1 MNQAQATGAA
11 SLLGIAFGAG
21 TISSIAAGQ
30 CGAITV
36 EVAGWGQAGYHQTTL
51 APSPRHARAI
61 AAGNQNSFA
70 VREDGG
76 ISGWGRNGFHRLAD
90 APVSIVDA
98 IGLSAGELHVAALLA
113 DDSVSCWGDNSA
125 SQCNVPPGLSAV
137 LSLNAGRFHTV
148 AADSSG
154 AVWCWGRT
162 AEGQCT
168 PPADLGPVALVAAG
182 RFHSVALERTGTV
195 RCWGWNT
202 DGQCNVPA
210 GLAGVVAIGT
220 GAVHTMAVR
229 SDGGVVA
236 WGSNASGQRN
246 VPAGLGPV
254 TAVDG
259 GEGHSVAL
267 LADRTVACWGLNIL
281 GQATV
286 PADLGAVVAIAAGHD
301 HTLALEEGGTVRAW
315 GGNEHAQRNVPIDL
329 GSVRSIDVNTYHS
342 IAVGSTGRVMAWGLN
357 GSTACDVPPGL
368 TGVVEVA
375 AGDGHSMALDS
386 DGRVTCWGVDSDG
399 QSTVPS
405 WVNNIPIARI
415 RAGSYHSIAIEFLP
429 GGLAPLRCW
438 GRNDQGQC
446 NGSGTLVRDAD
457 GGVNF
462 TIAIRFDGQATGWGG
477 NEHGQISVPPD
488 PGTLLSVSAG
498 DYHVLGL
505 RSDGTVRA
513 WGWNANGQANVPGG
527 LGPVQAVAAGRT
539 HSMALLATGL
549 VRVWGGDP
557 GGHGHFLVP
566 HALEPFTAI
575 RAGRVHDLAIRVG
588 ADSDADGIEDAVD
601 NCPCTAN
608 ADQADVDGDSVG
620 DACDACP
627 ADPAKAL
634 AGACGCGV
642 NDIDTDADRTPD
654 CLDGCPRDPFNLD
667 SDGDGSLDCLD
678 GCPGDPAKT
687 SPGVCGCG
695 AVEQDTNANG
705 IVDCIEDWTVVDPA
719 VLQPGDVQPGD
730 RFGFAIA
737 SDGEWLAVGGPGHYY
752 PAFPIAYGNVGRVNL
767 FRREGSTW
775 TPSASLLPALIL
787 PEERFG
793 WSVALDGTRL
803 AVGVPGGDFIDAPD
817 SGRVEVFEWDGLA
830 WQRVALIRDAV
841 PVPFGQFGWSV
852 AIEGDLLA
860 VGTPN
865 AARGGLANSG
875 EVSIHRRE
883 NGTWTRIATLGSVPE
898 TAGDRF
904 GQSIAFGGAA
914 ASPLLVVG
922 CPRDDQPSRA
932 DCGAVYLHRL
942 DAGGIPVETT
952 RLVGPAPLRNAWL
965 GSTVTVDSGG
975 TCIAAGAP
983 VADPVGIGIDAGNA
997 VLWTRDGSAWWGQ
1010 TVSTPGQ
1017 SAGERFGSSISLD
1030 PTGGL
1035 LLVGSPHRTV
1045 DGAAK
1050 RGIATLF
1057 RRFGGMSWDDGT
1069 PLAYPGGAPYPVGSQ
1084 FGTSVAF
1091 AEGQALSGGPEHGLP
1106 FSGAVAVFAA
1116 PVSCVGDDADGDG
1129 YSAACDGCPDDISK
1143 ISPDTCGCGVAET
1156 DSDLDAT
1163 PDCLDAC
1170 PLDPAK
1176 VAPGGCGCGV
1186 PDVDTDLDTILDCV
1200 DPDDD
1205 DDGVPDESDGCP
1217 LDPLK
1222 SEPGLCGC
1230 GASDADG
1237 DLDGTPD
1244 CLDACPDDPAKIAPG
1259 TCGCGVADDD
1269 LDADGL
1275 TDCLGLGRIDETA
1288 AIAAPDTLAGDD
1300 FGGSLASDG
1309 ASGGLVLV
1317 VGSPLDDVAGKT
1329 DAGSVAI
1336 FTRSAPDEEWTFLER
1351 LSAPSVRAREQF
1363 GASVALDAD
1372 TLVVGAPL
1380 SDVGGLVDAGAAYR
1394 YRRAGSG
1401 GWTLVDILHRT
1412 GGAAGDRFGQAV
1424 AARGGLVAVAA
1435 PKADPG
1441 GLADAGAVEVHR
1453 EEEGTLVLYLVRN
1466 GESAG
1471 DSFGQSIAIAT
1482 GGETP
1487 ELVAGVPG
1495 DDEGSK
1501 TNCGAVQVLPIVD
1514 GGGRTRLLAPTPIRN
1529 AGLGG
1534 SVALGGGGGGGMI
1547 AAGAP
1552 LADLSGVGTDCGQVV
1567 VWTLSGGIWSGVE
1580 ARPADHAAGE
1590 RLGTSVAI
1598 SDDGQWLVAGAPFD
1612 TVGGIAQR
1620 GSAALFARAGASW
1633 ITFDRLTLPP
1643 AGTSASRFG
1652 TAVIS
1657 WSGSIAVGAPKDAP
1671 PAGGTVREF
1680 TLPPP

>member
-1 MNQAQATGAA
+1 MNPSQSVGGRTGTSALVSIVA
-11 SLLGIAFGAG
+11 CVAG
-21 TISSIAAGQ
+21 TAWADS
-30 CGAITV
+30 CGSRFGLV
-36 EVAGWGQAGYHQTTL
+36 
-51 APSPRHARAI
+51 
-61 AAGNQNSFA
+61 
-70 VREDGG
+70 
-76 ISGWGRNGFHRLAD
+76 GWGRWGTGSTWSPVHLASEPHRPRSVAVGADHAVVAQEDGSVTAWGSNGSGQVSVPAGLP
-90 APVSIVDA
+90 PVRSV
-98 IGLSAGELHVAALLA
+98 SAGDSHSVAALE
-113 DDSVSCWGDNSA
+113 
-125 SQCNVPPGLSAV
+125 
-137 LSLNAGRFHTV
+137 
-148 AADSSG
+148 SG
-154 AVWCWGRT
+154 AVVCWGMN
-162 AEGQCT
+162 AYGQCT
-168 PPADLGPVALVAAG
+168 
-182 RFHSVALERTGTV
+182 
-195 RCWGWNT
+195 
-202 DGQCNVPA
+202 VPA
-210 GLAGVVAIGT
+210 GLAGVTGVAAG
-220 GAVHTMAVR
+220 GYHTIAVR
-229 SDGGVVA
+229 SDRTIACWGMNSRGQCSPPSGLGNVQALAAGFEHSVA
-236 WGSNASGQRN
+236 IGLDGSVTCWGSNDQGQTSIPVGLGPTRAIGAGVN
-246 VPAGLGPV
+246 HTIAARADGTVACWGANYQGQSTPPAGLDRV
-254 TAVDG
+254 ISVAG
-259 GEGHSVAL
+259 GLGHSVAL
-267 LADRTVACWGLNIL
+267 REDGTVVSWGFA
-281 GQATV
+281 GGAAV
-286 PADLGAVVAIAAGHD
+286 PADLGPARMIAAGQS
-301 HTLALEEGGTVRAW
+301 GTMAVRMDGEVRAW
-315 GGNEHAQRNVPIDL
+315 GTWRSQGALVIPKDPGALLAIASGTGHAVAATGDGKVRCW
-329 GSVRSIDVNTYHS
+329 GSNSNGQ
-342 IAVGSTGRVMAWGLN
+342 GSAPASLDEVIG
-357 GSTACDVPPGL
+357 
-368 TGVVEVA
+368 VA
-375 AGDGHSMALDS
+375 AGEFHSVAVRAN
-386 DGRVTCWGVDSDG
+386 GQVVCWGSNSDG
-399 QSTVPS
+399 QCSVPADLPPAAI
-405 WVNNIPIARI
+405 V
-415 RAGSYHSIAIEFLP
+415 RAGYFHSVSIGLDDSIRCWGFNDFGQCNVPPDVVAVRDAA
-429 GGLAPLRCW
+429 GGRYFTLAARTDGTVAAW
-438 GRNDQGQC
+438 GRNDFGQC
-446 NGSGTLVRDAD
+446 TVPAGLDLVTHVAA
-457 GGVNF
+457 GEYHSL
-462 TIAIRFDGQATGWGG
+462 ALRFDG
-477 NEHGQISVPPD
+477 S
-488 PGTLLSVSAG
+488 
-498 DYHVLGL
+498 
-505 RSDGTVRA
+505 VRA
-513 WGWNANGQANVPGG
+513 WGANGYGQCTIQPG
-527 LGPVQAVAAGRT
+527 LSPITAIAGGAT
-539 HSMALLATGL
+539 YSLALRLDGTIAT
-549 VRVWGGDP
+549 WGSDP
-557 GGHGHFLVP
+557 IGYGVLVP
-566 HALEPFTAI
+566 PAAQGPFTAI
-575 RAGRVHDLAIRVG
+575 SSGIWHGLAIPVAVDTDG
-588 ADSDADGIEDAVD
+588 DSVDDSGD
-601 NCPCTAN
+601 NCPCVAN
-608 ADQADVDGDSVG
+608 AGQADLDGDGVG
-620 DACDACP
+620 DACDGCP
-627 ADPAKAL
+627 ADLAKAL
-634 AGACGCGV
+634 AGTCGCGV
-642 NDIDTDADRTPD
+642 PDVDMDGNWQLD
-654 CLDGCPRDPFNLD
+654 CLEIVD
-667 SDGDGSLDCLD
+667 SDGDGVPDDLD
-678 GCPGDPAKT
+678 GCPSDANKT

-775 TPSASLLPALIL
+775 TPSASLLPALIR

-793 WSVALDGTRL
+793 WSVALDGTTL

-1435 PKADPG
+1435 PKADPD